1 MNMNISD
8 KDKQILVYLLAAA
21 IVGASFYF
29 GFMKFNQQTKEY
41 KAQTEVLEV
50 QYQNLQE
57 KQKNKA
63 QYLADTA
70 VYNEDAA
77 RILNNY
83 ADGHSLENT
92 IKYIYELEDNTE
104 IFIGSFSIADGSAS
118 YAFSDG
124 VHQGITI
131 PISFNYEATY
141 DTTKKLIDYIN
152 TFESKCAISSMSI
165 DYDTD
170 TDVAEGTIGMNLYAV
185 VTAES
190 TKPEVI
196 IDMPIGNDNMFI
208 ATQSFKSDAAPDT
221 GEGIIEDHDIEIKFA
236 QPAAN
241 ADVLSI
247 GITGSDDKPITSKKN
262 ESAEVELVF
271 GTTADGRYTVAY
283 KIGDTT
289 YPARNYGDGVEFDA
303 GDSIDVLVTSV
314 ERADDKDKVGA
325 DIKIVN
331 NTDKLVS
338 IKVTD
343 DITAKRLNIAEQS
356 GKVRIYR

>member
-21 IVGASFYF
+21 IVVAAFYF
-29 GFMKFNQQTKEY
+29 GFMKFNEQTKDY
-41 KAQTEVLEV
+41 KAQTEVLEA
-50 QYQNLQE
+50 QYQNLVE

-92 IKYIYELEDNTE
+92 IKYIYEMEDNTE
-104 IFIGSFSIADGSAS
+104 VFIGSFSIADGSAFYS
-118 YAFSDG
+118 FSDG
-124 VHQGITI
+124 VHQGIMI
-131 PISFNYEATY
+131 PVSFNYEATY

-208 ATQSFKSDAAPDT
+208 STQSFVSNAEPDT
-221 GEGIIEDHDIEIKFA
+221 GEDIIENHDIEIKFA

-241 ADVLSI
+241 TDVLSI
-247 GITGSDDKPITSKKN
+247 GIVGGDKPIASKKN
-262 ESAEVELVF
+262 EVVDVELVF
-271 GTTADGRYTVAY
+271 GKTAKDEITVAY

-289 YPARNYGDGVEFDA
+289 YPARNYEDGVVFDPKE
-303 GDSIDVLVTSV
+303 SIDVLVSSV
-314 ERADDKDKVGA
+314 ERKDNTDKVGVN
-325 DIKIVN
+325 IKIVN
-331 NTDKLVS
+331 NTDQLVS

-343 DITAKRLNIAEQS
+343 DIAAKRFTIAEQS